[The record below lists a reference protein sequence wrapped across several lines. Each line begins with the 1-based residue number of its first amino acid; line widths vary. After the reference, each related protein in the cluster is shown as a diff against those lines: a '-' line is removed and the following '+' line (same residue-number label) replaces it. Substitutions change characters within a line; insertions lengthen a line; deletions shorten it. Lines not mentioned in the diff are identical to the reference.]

1 MPDTSGTTGT
11 QAGGVD
17 PHAALRA
24 ELRQLWDKR
33 VPPHITAEV
42 ARREFDR
49 FLAKYPDAAP
59 EIVAIELIRRADQW
73 DEITAIQSV
82 LHALLQ
88 SGTTAEEGTRHG

>member
-1 MPDTSGTTGT
+1 MTDPGPATTT
-11 QAGGVD
+11 AD

-24 ELRQLWDKR
+24 ELRRLWNNR

-49 FLAKYPDAAP
+49 FLAKYPHAVP
-59 EIVAIELIRRADQW
+59 EIIAIELIRRADQW

-82 LHALLQ
+82 LHAVLT
-88 SGTTAEEGTRHG
+88 SSTTTEEGTPRG

>member
-1 MPDTSGTTGT
+1 MTDPDPASTVN
-11 QAGGVD
+11 Q
-17 PHAALRA
+17 HAALRA
-24 ELRQLWDKR
+24 ELRRLWNKR

-49 FLAKYPDAAP
+49 FLAKYPHAVP
-59 EIVAIELIRRADQW
+59 EIIAIELIRRADQW

-88 SGTTAEEGTRHG
+88 SGTTIEEGTRRG